1 MRKKCFR
8 TLAAFMAAL
17 FIFSTTAVYGA
28 CIPKPEVK
36 LHEITVADKAMVSE
50 LAKPEPPERT
60 EIQIEEEPIVVSE
73 EPATVLS
80 EEDIELIAIV
90 TMAEAEGEP
99 EEGQRL
105 VVDTI
110 LNRMDSPYFPDTV
123 YDVVYQENQF
133 TSMWNGRAD
142 RCYAKDEIV
151 QLIREELVSRT
162 NSDVVFFRT
171 QRYSKYGVPLFQVGH
186 HYFSKYA

>member
-1 MRKKCFR
+1 MRKRCFR

-28 CIPKPEVK
+28 YIPEPEVK

-60 EIQIEEEPIVVSE
+60 EIPIEEEPIVVSE

-80 EEDIELIAIV
+80 EKDIELIAIV

-105 VVDTI
+105 VIDTI